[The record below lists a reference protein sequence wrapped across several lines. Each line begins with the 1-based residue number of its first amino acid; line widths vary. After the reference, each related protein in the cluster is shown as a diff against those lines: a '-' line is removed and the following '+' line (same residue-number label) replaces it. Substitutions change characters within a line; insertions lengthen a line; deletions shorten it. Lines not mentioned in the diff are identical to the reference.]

1 MTEQS
6 SYANRGLPLTGAAA
20 IVSGAGG
27 PMGAA
32 IAERLAADGAAL
44 GLIDISGRRVVATAE
59 GIQARHPDTHIQTAR
74 ANATDEQ
81 ETNAAIAE
89 IVDALGP
96 ISILVNVVG
105 GIRGGELI
113 TPILGMSEERFDS
126 TFALNLKP
134 LFWMVQATAPGMVAR
149 KRGAIVNIS
158 SVTFAGDGDQPEYAA
173 AKAAVSSLTRS
184 LAIELSPSVRV
195 NCIVPGL
202 IQTSVIEKA
211 APEMV
216 KDYINRSLL
225 KRLGQPEDI
234 AGAVSFL
241 VGPDSN
247 FITGAALPVS
257 GGISASL

>member
-1 MTEQS
+1 MTEKIPS
-6 SYANRGLPLTGAAA
+6 TERSHFLAGEVAL
-20 IVSGAGG
+20 VSGAGG

-32 IAERLAADGAAL
+32 IARRLAADGASL
-44 GLIDISGRRVVATAE
+44 GLIDISGRRLAATAE
-59 GIQARHPDTHIQTAR
+59 EIQKDFPNIEIHTSR
-74 ANATDEQ
+74 ANATDKN

-89 IVDALGP
+89 IVERVGP
-96 ISILVNVVG
+96 ITSLINVVG
-105 GIRGGELI
+105 GIRGGELV
-113 TPILGMSEERFDS
+113 TPLLGMTEERFDS

-134 LFWMVQATAPGMVAR
+134 LFWMVQAIAPGMVTS
-149 KRGAIVNIS
+149 KKGAIVNIS

-184 LAIELSPSVRV
+184 LAIELAPDVRV

-216 KDYINRSLL
+216 KDYTNRSLL

-234 AGAVSFL
+234 AAAVSFL

-257 GGISASL
+257 GGIPANL

>member
-1 MTEQS
+1 MEKS
-6 SYANRGLPLTGAAA
+6 SAIKKGRPLTDAVAL
-20 IVSGAGG
+20 ISGAGG

-32 IAERLAADGAAL
+32 IAKRLAADGASL
-44 GLIDISGRRVVATAE
+44 GLIDISGRRLTATAE
-59 GIQARHPDTHIQTAR
+59 EIQNDFPNIKVCTVR
-74 ANATDEQ
+74 ANATKKD
-81 ETNAAIAE
+81 ETNAAINE
-89 IVDALGP
+89 IVEALGP
-96 ISILVNVVG
+96 VTTLINVVG
-105 GIRGGELI
+105 GIRGGELV
-113 TPILGMSEERFDS
+113 TPLLGMTEERFDS

-134 LFWMVQATAPGMVAR
+134 LFWMVQAIAPGMVAG
-149 KRGAIVNIS
+149 KKGAIVNIS

-184 LAIELSPSVRV
+184 LAIELAPDVRV

-202 IQTSVIEKA
+202 IQTSVIENA

-216 KDYINRSLL
+216 RDYTNRSLL

-247 FITGAALPVS
+247 FITGASLPVS
-257 GGISASL
+257 GGIPASL

>member
-1 MTEQS
+1 MTEKTPS
-6 SYANRGLPLTGAAA
+6 TNSELPLSGAVAL
-20 IVSGAGG
+20 VSGAGG

-32 IAERLAADGAAL
+32 IAKRLAADGASL
-44 GLIDISGRRVVATAE
+44 GLIDISGRRVAATTE
-59 GIQARHPDTHIQTAR
+59 NIQSNYPNIKVHMAR
-74 ANATDEQ
+74 ANATDES
-81 ETNAAIAE
+81 ETNTAIAE
-89 IVDALGP
+89 IVENLGP
-96 ISILVNVVG
+96 VTILINVVG

-113 TPILGMSEERFDS
+113 TPLLGMTEERFDS

-134 LFWMVQATAPGMVAR
+134 LFWMVQAVAPHMVAR
-149 KRGAIVNIS
+149 KKGAIVNIS
-158 SVTFAGDGDQPEYAA
+158 SVTYAGDGDQPEYAA

-184 LAIELSPSVRV
+184 LAIELAPNVRV

-211 APEMV
+211 APDMV
-216 KDYINRSLL
+216 KDYTNRSLL

-247 FITGAALPVS
+247 FITGVALPVS
-257 GGISASL
+257 GGITASL

>member
-6 SYANRGLPLTGAAA
+6 SFTNRPLPLAGTVAL
-20 IVSGAGG
+20 VSGAGG

-59 GIQARHPDTHIQTAR
+59 DIQPRHPDTRIQTAR
-74 ANATDEQ
+74 ANATDEK

-96 ISILVNVVG
+96 VSILVNVVG
-105 GIRGGELI
+105 GIRGGELV
-113 TPILGMSEERFDS
+113 TPILGMSEDRFDS
-126 TFALNLKP
+126 TFTLNLKP
-134 LFWMVQATAPGMVAR
+134 LFWMVQATAPGMTAR
-149 KRGAIVNIS
+149 KKGVIVNIS

-184 LAIELSPSVRV
+184 LAIELAPNVRV

-216 KDYINRSLL
+216 KDYTNRSLL

-247 FITGAALPVS
+247 FITGASLPVS
-257 GGISASL
+257 GGISANL